1 MSDIQAVANQL
12 VQAVQTI
19 YDISKNNEERRVA
32 QQFCDELKESNL
44 SPIYGHYLASKDKF
58 SDEVRHVGLGMI
70 ENSVRYHWSV
80 YSEEEKVSIRENIVS
95 LILEGTHDILTER
108 KFIKEKVASIFVE
121 IAKRTWPSKWPQMDM
136 LLRDMYY
143 RSQTTQEYALMIYR
157 SLAEDVFEYD
167 DPIVELRRKEL
178 RAAMICSVVSEVA
191 LASQYPDGLKKET
204 DDEAV
209 VMRGEAGNEGWLI
222 RWAQGLESLT
232 SQWNSDRSRGAEIL
246 AISTLNT
253 IAAHLDWVASKAIA
267 ETRIIGL
274 LCTLLSFDSHGIR
287 MGAVECLLIVFGR
300 NFPQFEDR
308 STVIW
313 PVLDEGGLELI
324 FAAYTKIYQ
333 ANVEPLGSNEY
344 LFMKRMFQTIIVLGV
359 NNICFK
365 KNSSLI
371 PKQFKQ
377 YISLINTLSENQSIL
392 LSSMITEFWIV
403 ALKHDYIS
411 KQEAV
416 IEQFPYLL
424 NLTFR
429 HLHKVETTEDFP
441 SLITQRYA
449 ADDFETQTEF
459 RGFEDGLRTR
469 MVDILKLMVVS
480 KPLDVLSWMYE
491 KVSTFLDAPADTS
504 NRNAQGMCTTRSPY
518 YIQFDAHMTLLESVL
533 GGLSVEVISNPK
545 DENQQATQM
554 QVIMA
559 MNGLLTKL
567 IDFQYPD
574 TLIVTR
580 QLPGIVVFG
589 KLMKV
594 DSSCLMSA
602 LQKIFTFVTFQ
613 LDGENVDKLSE
624 PTLQLR
630 RKASTSLVRLGVTI
644 PDVLMGIFSDI
655 MSAVQPLIQGDGL
668 RPPEKNYIFE
678 WLLAIGHHST
688 SSLDQKKSIF
698 TSVLDPFMQEWCSPE
713 IQNAIASQSAFMQYI
728 GINDYVSAVT
738 KVNNDSSISPS
749 TSLDRDY
756 TQPSQNNRTKILR
769 TINALSLF
777 LRRTLDPNAKLGSSS
792 PEDQFWFPYLEY
804 ILPNLLSLIR
814 CLHGLWNTQNWQSYP
829 QEALAVL
836 EMSPNERTLLI
847 GGVPSKRHDAL
858 APQSLEYA
866 TSVYTS
872 WFGNIRQSSYSVLGM
887 LTTIENGFYNIP
899 ALNEYLVNSLFESV
913 SNVSTRHWKSLITLV
928 IRPLIVHCIP
938 ERLEATFNSFLPSM
952 IRFINDRLQ
961 TEWQALYKKGLQLT
975 TPEEAVAF
983 ENDLEE
989 GDVSDEM
996 VTEKILRDFTRSY
1009 VDLWNRIFIPI
1020 DASDESLSTRYTI
1033 LQEYMLKTS
1042 VAEPLMQALI
1052 QLIAFKDTVACL
1064 RTVNICLKI
1073 VPIIKPLPQLHSL
1086 VGGDLLMAALQALH
1100 DGYHQE
1106 GHSNIIS
1113 LVVEIY
1119 ITLRGITS
1127 IPYETFTKLPD
1138 VNRTKLETFE
1148 SSLATTTDPR
1158 SQKALMRTFLQNI
1171 IGTSKGEWFK
1181 KKQNYDPTSAPRA
1194 AQVVPL
1200 SFIKSQR
1207 PDNEE
1212 TDLGWLFD

>member
-1 MSDIQAVANQL
+1 MSDLQAVANQL

-19 YDISKNNEERRVA
+19 YDIAKNNEERRVA
-32 QQFCDELKESNL
+32 QQFCDELKESKL
-44 SPIYGHYLASKDKF
+44 SPVYGYYLADKDKF
-58 SDEVRHVGLGMI
+58 ADEVRHVGLGMM
-70 ENSVRYHWSV
+70 ENAVRYHWGN
-80 YSEEEKVSIRENIVS
+80 YTEEEQISIRENIVN
-95 LILEGTHDILTER
+95 LILGGTHDILLER

-121 IAKRTWPSKWPQMDM
+121 IAKRTWPSKWPQMDG

-143 RSQTTQEYALMIYR
+143 RSHTTQEYALMIYR

-178 RAAMICSVVSEVA
+178 RAAMICSVASEAA

-222 RWAQGLESLT
+222 RWTRGLEALAN
-232 SQWNSDRSRGAEIL
+232 QWNSDRSRGAELLSIT
-246 AISTLNT
+246 TLNT
-253 IAAHLDWVASKAIA
+253 IAAHLDWVTAKAIA

-274 LCTLLSFDSHGIR
+274 LCTLLSSESHDIR
-287 MGAVECLLIVFGR
+287 MGAIECLLIVFSR

-324 FAAYTKIYQ
+324 FSAYTKIYQ

-344 LFMKRMFQTIIVLGV
+344 LFMKRVFQTIVALGV

-377 YISLINTLSENQSIL
+377 YISLINALSENQSIL

-403 ALKHDYIS
+403 ALKHEYIS
-411 KQEAV
+411 KQEAI

-424 NLTFR
+424 NLAFR
-429 HLHKVETTEDFP
+429 HLHKVETTNDFP
-441 SLITQRYA
+441 NEVTQQYA
-449 ADDFETQTEF
+449 ADDFETQAEF

-469 MVDILKLMVVS
+469 MVEILKLLVSS
-480 KPLDVLSWMYE
+480 KPLDILSWMFE
-491 KVSTFLDAPADTS
+491 KVSNFLDAPADTA
-504 NRNAQGMCTTRSPY
+504 NRNPQGMCTARSPY
-518 YIQFDAHMTLLESVL
+518 YIQFDAHMTLLESTL
-533 GGLSVEVISNPK
+533 GGLPAEVISNPK
-545 DENQQATQM
+545 DESQQTTQM
-554 QVIMA
+554 QVVMA
-559 MNGLLTKL
+559 LNGLLTKL
-567 IDFQYPD
+567 INFQYPD
-574 TLIVTR
+574 PLIVTR

-589 KLMKV
+589 KLMQV
-594 DSSCLMSA
+594 DSSCLMGA
-602 LQKIFTFVTFQ
+602 LQKIFTFVTFKMN
-613 LDGENVDKLSE
+613 DENVNNLSE
-624 PTLQLR
+624 STLQLR
-630 RKASTSLVRLGVTI
+630 RKASTSLVKLGVTI
-644 PDVLMGIFSDI
+644 PDVLMKIFSDI
-655 MSAVQPLIQGDGL
+655 MSAVQPLLEGSDL

-688 SSLDQKKSIF
+688 SPLEHKKNIF

-713 IQNAIASQSAFMQYI
+713 IQNAIASQSAFMEYV

-738 KVNNDSSISPS
+738 KVNGDPSLNPS
-749 TSLDRDY
+749 TPLDRDY
-756 TQPSQNNRTKILR
+756 AQPSQERRTKILR
-769 TINALSLF
+769 TVNALSLF
-777 LRRTLDPNAKLGSSS
+777 LRRTLDSNAKLGSSS

-804 ILPNLLSLIR
+804 ILPNLLSLIK
-814 CLHGLWNTQNWQSYP
+814 CVHGLWNTQHWQAYP
-829 QEALAVL
+829 QEALSML
-836 EMSPNERTLLI
+836 EMSQNERILLI
-847 GGVPSKRHDAL
+847 GGVPSKRHDTL
-858 APQSLEYA
+858 TPGSLEYA

-887 LTTIENGFYNIP
+887 LATIENGFYNIP
-899 ALNEYLVNSLFESV
+899 RLNEYLVNSLFESV
-913 SNVSTRHWKSLITLV
+913 SHVSTRHWKSLITLV
-928 IRPLIVHCIP
+928 VRPLILHCVP
-938 ERLEATFNSFLPSM
+938 DRLETTFNSFLPSM
-952 IRFINDRLQ
+952 IQFINDRLQ
-961 TEWQALYKKGLQLT
+961 TEWQALYRKGLQLT

-996 VTEKILRDFTRSY
+996 ITEKILRDFTRSY
-1009 VDLWNRIFIPI
+1009 VDLWNKIFIPA
-1020 DASDESLSTRYTI
+1020 DAHDEGLTARYTI
-1033 LQEYMLKTS
+1033 LQEYMLKTT
-1042 VAEPLMQALI
+1042 VASPLIQALT
-1052 QLIAFKDTVACL
+1052 QLIAFKDTISCL

-1073 VPIIKPLPQLHSL
+1073 IPSIKPLPQLHPL
-1086 VGGDLLMAALQALH
+1086 IGGDLLMAALQALH

-1119 ITLRGITS
+1119 ITLRGITTV
-1127 IPYETFTKLPD
+1127 PYETFAKLPD
-1138 VNRTKLETFE
+1138 MNPQKLEAFE
-1148 SSLATTTDPR
+1148 ASLATTTEPR

-1181 KKQNYDPTSAPRA
+1181 KKQNYDPESAPRA

-1200 SFIKSQR
+1200 SFLKTQR
-1207 PDNEE
+1207 PDDEE
-1212 TDLGWLFD
+1212 IDLGWLFD